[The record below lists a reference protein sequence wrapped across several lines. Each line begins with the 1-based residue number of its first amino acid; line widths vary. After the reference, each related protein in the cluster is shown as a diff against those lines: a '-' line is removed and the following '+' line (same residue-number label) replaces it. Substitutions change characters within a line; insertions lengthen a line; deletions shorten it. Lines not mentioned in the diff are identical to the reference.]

1 MDNNYTSYK
10 LSLGVKKAQLFKQLA
25 NRMDFI
31 LIISGIVLVAWAKNW
46 EGNTLSSIT
55 PQVTGIFGGLSIAS
69 VLDTILYIM
78 VTVLLP
84 MFSKL
89 ADTVGRAEA
98 FVIAIGFYIL
108 AGVVMATAQSMDAL
122 MGGQVLYAFGLSGV
136 NVVGHILIADMTT
149 KINRGLFQ
157 AFYDVP
163 ALINLYVSPI
173 AGQALYESGNWR
185 WAYSLIPFCIGAAS
199 IPLFIG
205 LYRVQSKVRRSGL
218 LQEYK
223 QQQPQEE
230 AKRSLWQKIQWVLVE
245 IDIIGSCILA
255 AGLCLFLVPFVL
267 AVSRWGGWSSP
278 TTLGTL
284 ISGCILLVIFGVYE
298 KWVATKPIVPLGA
311 WATPTPITGV
321 LTCAT
326 VSMFHASNWNYFL
339 MYIQVTRGLDSTT
352 ANYVQ
357 NSYHTVFLLS
367 QVLAGFLMKRFKVY
381 RPIVFVGLSLMMIGM
396 GMMIPARYPDSSM
409 VFLIFSQVI
418 AGFGSGFIYVPVLIA
433 VQSSVPHEDLA
444 VVTALF
450 QVGGTLATSIGSAI
464 AGAIFT
470 NLLPGQFAAHIPGEY
485 DYATLAGNLEA
496 IAALPPAQWQGVVT
510 AYGNIQRIFSIVS
523 LCFGALAFVF
533 FLGMRSFGL
542 TDDEINSGD
551 EYSVTD
557 EKKSKLEISSTA
569 SSRAGSIVEL
579 QDVQK

>member
-1 MDNNYTSYK
+1 MDPTTERV
-10 LSLGVKKAQLFKQLA
+10 SLGVRKAQLFKQLA
-25 NRMDFI
+25 SRSDFI

-55 PQVTGIFGGLSIAS
+55 PQVTGIFGGLSIGS

-98 FVIAIGFYIL
+98 IVIAIWFYIM
-108 AGVVMATAQSMDAL
+108 AGVVMACAQSMDAL

-136 NVVGHILIADMTT
+136 NVIGHILIADLTT
-149 KINRGLFQ
+149 KVNRGLFQ

-173 AGQALYESGNWR
+173 AGQALYQSGNWR

-205 LYRVQSKVRRSGL
+205 LYSVQRKVQKSGF
-218 LQEYK
+218 LQDYK
-223 QQQPQEE
+223 RDEPT
-230 AKRSLWQKIQWVLVE
+230 KSLGQKLRWLVVE
-245 IDIIGSCILA
+245 IDLVGSCLLA
-255 AGLCLFLVPFVL
+255 AGLCLFLIPFVL
-267 AVSRWGGWSSP
+267 AVSRWGGWGSP

-284 ISGCILLVIFGVYE
+284 ISGVVLLILFGLYE
-298 KWVATKPIVPLGA
+298 KFVATKPIVPMGA

-357 NSYHTVFLLS
+357 NSYHTVFLIS
-367 QVLAGFLMKRFKVY
+367 QVLAGYLMKRFKVY
-381 RPIVFVGLSLMMIGM
+381 RPIVFVGLSLMMVGM
-396 GMMIPARYPDSSM
+396 GMMIPARLPDASM
-409 VFLIFSQVI
+409 VFLIFSQII
-418 AGFGSGFIYVPVLIA
+418 AGFGSGFIYVPILIA

-470 NLLPGQFAAHIPGEY
+470 NLLPIQFAENVPG
-485 DYATLAGNLEA
+485 
-496 IAALPPAQWQGVVT
+496 
-510 AYGNIQRIFSIVS
+510 
-523 LCFGALAFVF
+523 
-533 FLGMRSFGL
+533 
-542 TDDEINSGD
+542 
-551 EYSVTD
+551 
-557 EKKSKLEISSTA
+557 
-569 SSRAGSIVEL
+569 
-579 QDVQK
+579 

>member
-1 MDNNYTSYK
+1 MDNNYSNYK
-10 LSLGVKKAQLFKQLA
+10 LSIGVKKAQLFKQLA
-25 NRMDFI
+25 NRLDFI
-31 LIISGIVLVAWAKNW
+31 LVISGIVLVAWAKNW

-98 FVIAIGFYIL
+98 FVIAITFYIM
-108 AGVVMATAQSMDAL
+108 AGVVMACAQSMDAL

-173 AGQALYESGNWR
+173 AGQALYQSGNWR
-185 WAYSLIPFCIGAAS
+185 WAYSLIPFCIGATS

-205 LYRVQSKVRRSGL
+205 LYRVQSKARKSGL
-218 LQEYK
+218 LEQYK
-223 QQQPQEE
+223 RDMGKNNNQKMTTWE
-230 AKRSLWQKIQWVLVE
+230 KIQWVLIEV
-245 IDIIGSCILA
+245 DIIGSCLLA

-284 ISGCILLVIFGVYE
+284 ISGCVLLVIFGFYE
-298 KWVATKPIVPLGA
+298 KKFATKPIIPLGS

-367 QVLAGFLMKRFKVY
+367 QVLAGYLMKHFKLY
-381 RPIVFVGLSLMMIGM
+381 RPIVFAGLSFMMVGM

-418 AGFGSGFIYVPVLIA
+418 AGFGAGFIYVPILVA
-433 VQSSVPHEDLA
+433 VQSSVPHQDLA

-450 QVGGTLATSIGSAI
+450 QIGGTLATSIGSAI

-470 NLLPGQFAAHIPGEY
+470 NLLPVQFAENIPGEY
-485 DYATLAGNLEA
+485 DYASLAGNLEA
-496 IAALPPAQWQGVVT
+496 IAALPPDQHQGVIT

-542 TDDEINSGD
+542 TDDEINSD
-551 EYSVTD
+551 HEYEPS
-557 EKKSKLEISSTA
+557 EKEKTLPSS
-569 SSRAGSIVEL
+569 SPSINGMIIIIIIKF
-579 QDVQK
+579 D